1 MANAKLTCQHCGTEI
16 QADENGSI
24 YSVSVDNKGYLTDII
39 KGVVI
44 PEAYLYCTE
53 KCMFL
58 REHGVVPMKMDSI
71 HFMDN
76 HRFSIQSQF

>member
-1 MANAKLTCQHCGTEI
+1 MAIAKLTCKHCGKEI
-16 QADENGSI
+16 KSDERSDI
-24 YSVSVDNKGYLTDII
+24 YSVSVDGKGYLIDII
-39 KGVVI
+39 KGAVI

-71 HFMDN
+71 HFMDD
-76 HRFSIQSQF
+76 HRFSVQSQC